1 MGAAAVTAFIAM
13 LFLVLGAIAGA
24 VHFTAIAKDAD
35 LLVHGGPVI
44 RSIGLKLGRLLFTA
58 AILVLAARHG
68 WIDLLTATIG
78 FMTARQLVIHRLRP
92 TP

>member
-1 MGAAAVTAFIAM
+1 MTALAAL
-13 LFLVLGAIAGA
+13 LFLMLGAIAGA
-24 VHFTAIAKDAD
+24 AHFIAIAKDAD

-44 RSIGLKLGRLLFTA
+44 QSIGLKLSRLVLTV

-68 WIDLLTATIG
+68 WIDLLVATIG
-78 FMTARQLVIHRLRP
+78 FMAARQFAIHRRGA

>member
-1 MGAAAVTAFIAM
+1 MTALIAL
-13 LFLVLGAIAGA
+13 LFLALGAIAGA
-24 VHFTAIAKDAD
+24 THFTAIAKDAD

-44 RSIGLKLGRLLFTA
+44 RAIGLKLGRLLFTA
-58 AILVLAARHG
+58 TILVLAARHG

-78 FMTARQLVIHRLRP
+78 FMAARQYVIHRLGP